1 MPIPWEKVIL
11 HGPQILDAARG
22 LYGKWQTR
30 SKEQTVDPNAEA
42 HVQLRELALRLKAI
56 EEGEEA
62 QSGIIEQLA
71 EQSQALST
79 GVGEL
84 KQQVTDYD
92 LKFQELS
99 RLETSITEQLKHYS
113 ARLEKQERASEAN
126 SRKLSLALYTGFAAF
141 ALAGAA
147 FIIVITV

>member
-22 LYGKWQTR
+22 LYGKWQIR
-30 SKEQTVDPNAEA
+30 SKVETINPNAEV

-62 QSGIIEQLA
+62 QSGIIEKLA

-84 KQQVTDYD
+84 KHQMMDYED
-92 LKFQELS
+92 NSEELN
-99 RLETSITEQLKHYS
+99 RVEASISEQLKHY
-113 ARLEKQERASEAN
+113 AVRLEKQERVGEAN
-126 SRKLSLALYTGFAAF
+126 SKKLSLAMYTGFAAL

-147 FIIVITV
+147 LIIVVTL